1 LDDVT
6 KYVADIVCARTK
18 RGKDYGVILVPEGL
32 IEFIPEM
39 GELISEI
46 NDILADE
53 FQGDI
58 EEFVLPKLKDATR
71 ELFK

>member
-1 LDDVT
+1 
-6 KYVADIVCARTK
+6 
-18 RGKDYGVILVPEGL
+18 
-32 IEFIPEM
+32 M
-39 GELISEI
+39 GELIAEI

-58 EEFVLPKLKDATR
+58 EEFVLPKLKDSTR

>member
-1 LDDVT
+1 
-6 KYVADIVCARTK
+6 
-18 RGKDYGVILVPEGL
+18 VILVPEGL

-46 NDILADE
+46 NDILADD

-58 EEFVLPKLKDATR
+58 EEFVLPKLKEETR
-71 ELFK
+71 